1 MQTSSSTH
9 SCLIPTD
16 KDVIRSMSNET
27 ANFEFELTGF
37 PGVPQKFHT
46 LISFLIFIMYII
58 MFITNGAVFAL
69 IILKEKLHKPMYILI
84 ANLAFSGFLFD
95 TATLPKMIAKYWFD
109 GGRISFLACLMQMY
123 LVHWLAG
130 MDCLILMLMAFD
142 RYIAICNP
150 LRYPSTVTCKLT
162 VFLCSLMW
170 FSMAVITLVT
180 LIIAKHPFC
189 GPNKVISFFC
199 NTSTVARLA
208 CDDVNSTREIL
219 LTVGLVLIFGT
230 LAIIILSYMA
240 ILFSILSL
248 DSWTKAF
255 YTCVTHLFVI
265 TLFYV
270 PRIFVYIANYVKLV
284 LTPDLGVFLIVL
296 QSYLPHLANP
306 FIYCLR
312 TEEIKKIM
320 SSTLKEML
328 TLKA

>member
-1 MQTSSSTH
+1 MGNQTVS
-9 SCLIPTD
+9 
-16 KDVIRSMSNET
+16 
-27 ANFEFELTGF
+27 FEFELTGF

-58 MFITNGAVFAL
+58 MFVTNGAVFTM

-84 ANLAFSGFLFD
+84 ANLAFSDFLFD

-123 LVHWLAG
+123 LVHWLAT
-130 MDCLILMLMAFD
+130 MDSEIFMLMAFD

-150 LRYPSTVTCKLT
+150 LRYSSTVTYKLT

-189 GPNKVISFFC
+189 GPNQVVSFFC
-199 NTSTVARLA
+199 NSSTLMRLA
-208 CDDVNSTREIL
+208 CVDMNSTREIL
-219 LTVGLVLIFGT
+219 LIVALVVLFGP
-230 LAIIILSYMA
+230 LALVMLSYAA

-248 DSWTKAF
+248 SHSGGWRKAF
-255 YTCVTHLFVI
+255 HTCVTHLFVI

-270 PRIFVYIANYVKLV
+270 PRVFVYIANYVKLV

-296 QSYLPHLANP
+296 QSYLPHLANN
-306 FIYCLR
+306 FIYYLR
-312 TEEIKKIM
+312 TEEIKNIIFIT
-320 SSTLKEML
+320 STEMFNFKL
-328 TLKA
+328 